1 MFYKQF
7 LGMSEKN
14 KPNLGFCARVFADT
28 ALRSIKTIVAL
39 D

>member
-14 KPNLGFCARVFADT
+14 KPNLGFCARVFAD
-28 ALRSIKTIVAL
+28 ALLRSMFTV
-39 D
+39 